1 MSGVLNRVGAFAR
14 EHVREPRHVS
24 SRARGAWRPGTGL
37 VLGVAVI
44 VALRL
49 GGVISGS
56 DAALEEIGFD
66 PDRALLITGLTVGGL
81 AAGLSALITGRRA
94 APMLVAYLGLAAV
107 FGSAFLAETSAAVA
121 TTGPDGFRPLGWL
134 ATFVTL
140 LAAGLVTGWALAT
153 LALEVRRWI
162 LLAIGLAGAVTNGAR
177 PGRGRLARVLAPV
190 VAVVV
195 VAGSLPTLGDMIN
208 YTPDVAMTG
217 GGMQQAPPLV
227 GGTGSSTAG
236 AAPGE
241 SGGGSAAT
249 GQGGP
254 GGQAPAPTVTPGS
267 IASTQPWSS
276 HPPVGQGSVVSF
288 SLPSPW
294 SAGNVTASTVWVYLP
309 AGYRGTTARYP
320 VVYTVPWD
328 LAHWTMGIHVTAL
341 LDQAISNGSLPPEIV
356 VFANLAGGPFPN
368 SECADSFDGREHAD
382 TFVSSTLV
390 RYLDAHYRTI
400 ANAGARTIA
409 GFSQGGFCAANLL
422 MRHPDVFHQAVI
434 FAGYFEA
441 GLSSGETVNSWMP
454 FGHVAAVVAAN
465 SPMQTA
471 GELPASVRAHLFV
484 VMSAQPD
491 LGVFGQQASQFA
503 RVLARTGIAAD
514 LIWNQLGHAWKAVRM
529 EFVPALQAVAER
541 EVRTGAL
548 P

>member
-1 MSGVLNRVGAFAR
+1 MSGVLNHVGAFAR
-14 EHVREPRHVS
+14 HHVRESRHAPTLA
-24 SRARGAWRPGTGL
+24 RAAWRPGTGL
-37 VLGVAVI
+37 VLGVALI
-44 VALRL
+44 VALRMS
-49 GGVISGS
+49 GAISGS

-81 AAGLSALITGRRA
+81 AAGLSALVTGRRA

-107 FGSAFLAETSAAVA
+107 FGPAFLAETSAAIA
-121 TTGPDGFRPLGWL
+121 TTGADGFRPLGWL
-134 ATFVTL
+134 ATAVTL
-140 LAAGLVTGWALAT
+140 LASGLVTGWALAT

-162 LLAIGLAGAVTNGAR
+162 LSAAGLVRATAHGTR
-177 PGRGRLARVLAPV
+177 PGLGRIVRVLAPV

-227 GGTGSSTAG
+227 GGTGSSTSGTAPGGGGGGSPASGAGGTGG
-236 AAPGE
+236 AAP
-241 SGGGSAAT
+241 AA
-249 GQGGP
+249 
-254 GGQAPAPTVTPGS
+254 TVTPGS
-267 IASTQPWSS
+267 IASTRPWSS
-276 HPPVGQGSVVSF
+276 HPPTGQGSVVSF

-294 SAGNVTASTVWVYLP
+294 SGGNVTASTVWVYLP
-309 AGYRGTTARYP
+309 AGYQGATARYP

-368 SECADSFDGREHAD
+368 SECANSFDGREHAD
-382 TFVSSTLV
+382 TYVSSTLV
-390 RYLDAHYRTI
+390 HYVDAHFRTI

-471 GELPASVRAHLFV
+471 GELPASVRAHLFI

-491 LGVFGQQASQFA
+491 LGVFGQEASQFA
-503 RVLARTGIAAD
+503 RVLADNGYATD
-514 LIWNQLGHAWKAVRM
+514 LIWNQLGHAWKAVRL
-529 EFVPALQAVAER
+529 EFVPALQAVAAR